1 MEGQVPLA
9 YSCEPVSCDPVL
21 FYFKLLLFMCL
32 WGYPKIIFCGLLES
46 EMFMDAFDCAGKK
59 TAVPG
64 RRPSDVAA
72 SPAFLT

>member
-1 MEGQVPLA
+1 
-9 YSCEPVSCDPVL
+9 
-21 FYFKLLLFMCL
+21 MCL
-32 WGYPKIIFCGLLES
+32 WGYPRIIFCGLLES